1 MGLWGNTAAAASR
14 PKNYS
19 EDGNASGN
27 NGALKD
33 IVTNAGGWALAPG
46 LAASGNDNT
55 DASPEILIAISGLQ
69 AGTIGGSVNV
79 RSIGWTDGAY
89 ADAATFDLTVNFE
102 EPVDITSAAWSA
114 DQVVTNKAYILLSR
128 IGATDGV
135 EDNTIAAQ
143 YYSGT
148 GTNELTFRGT
158 LQAAGAGYIG
168 FNGEGVG
175 DDSAL
180 LTGISFAGT
189 SALDR
194 EDGTAVLGLKQ
205 EGTASTDGQD
215 ALILNSSAGGVM
227 TTNGAVA
234 ASTTIVV
241 DGVTSVA
248 STTIAVGQVVTVKD
262 TSTASISDALSA
274 TGISTDNTLTIT
286 AVASQ
291 TQFTVSEAVT
301 IATNIDLLFET
312 NGGDEI
318 LADAIDFTVAGEAV
332 TTSDITAVTKTGGDT
347 EIFIGI
353 LEDGTDDHD
362 LGEDTIIMNASDGS
376 ASDDGD
382 RFLSE
387 LGSTEIAVF
396 EIAGTTS
403 GTANVLN
410 GVTTT

>member
-55 DASPEILIAISGLQ
+55 GASPEILIAISGLQ

-79 RSIGWTDGAY
+79 RTIGWTDGAY
-89 ADAATFDLTVNFE
+89 ADGATFDLTVNFE

-114 DQVVTNKAYILLSR
+114 DQVITNKAYILLSR

-143 YYSGT
+143 YYSGS
-148 GTNELTFRGT
+148 GTNEITFRGT

-215 ALILNSSAGGVM
+215 AIILNGTDGSS
-227 TTNGAVA
+227 TNA
-234 ASTTIVV
+234 
-241 DGVTSVA
+241 
-248 STTIAVGQVVTVKD
+248 
-262 TSTASISDALSA
+262 
-274 TGISTDNTLTIT
+274 
-286 AVASQ
+286 
-291 TQFTVSEAVT
+291 
-301 IATNIDLLFET
+301 
-312 NGGDEI
+312 GDEI
-318 LADAIDFTVAGEAV
+318 MAEAIDFTVAGEAV
-332 TTSDITAVTKTGGDT
+332 TTSDITAVTKSGGDT

-382 RFLSE
+382 RFLAE
-387 LGSTEIAVF
+387 LGSTEISVF
-396 EIAGTTS
+396 EVAGTTS